1 MRLERNETNNRLQT
15 SCQECVFAVYEEDTQ
30 TGCEFGRTEKSQTIE
45 AYNEKGKFFVIDGIC
60 NLMRKKDWNDGII
73 DKDKLMS
80 EVSLS
85 FLIIVDAFALNSMD
99 LKKFNITYDGRY
111 EVVIVGPPSKEKE
124 LLSLRKKIECKAILT
139 PYSDYTK
146 HKAMVNKQYSYS
158 VIVDNNKSVN
168 INLSNFDNNYKLEQT
183 KPILTKFDN
192 TTYVSCL
199 AYNYVSFGSGIISYE
214 KNMEALEQYAKNHS

>member
-1 MRLERNETNNRLQT
+1 MTSERSATSSRLQT
-15 SCQECVFAVYEEDTQ
+15 SCQECVFAVYEDDTQ
-30 TGCEFGRTEKSQTIE
+30 TGCEFDRTEKSQTIE

-60 NLMRKKDWNDGII
+60 NLIRNKDWNDGIA

-85 FLIIVDAFALNSMD
+85 FFIMVDAFALNSID

-111 EVVIVGPPSKEKE
+111 EVVIVGPPSKEKQ
-124 LLSLRKKIECKAILT
+124 LLSLRKKLDCKAIIT

-146 HKAMVNKQYSYS
+146 HKTIVNKPYSYC
-158 VIVDNNKSVN
+158 VIVDSNKSIDV
-168 INLSNFDNNYKLEQT
+168 NLSNFNKNYRLEPT
-183 KPILTKFDN
+183 KPILTEFDN

-199 AYNYVSFGSGIISYE
+199 AYNYISFGSGVISYN
-214 KNMEALEQYAKNHS
+214 KNMEALEKYAKNHS